1 MLELPWI
8 FVDYYWTYLTHIIP
22 NHTSFT
28 IGECKIDCYDIES
41 PAYSYGNIHGFKGK
55 SSEGDNEMKF
65 VTKWKVCG
73 KRYTGTLF
81 VQVKPSDMDDRK
93 PSAKENKSTT
103 KENVENSSDGKTAL
117 DEEPLMVV
125 GHFDSGV
132 NAQGVRSWS
141 FKGYRRE
148 NA

>member
-1 MLELPWI
+1 
-8 FVDYYWTYLTHIIP
+8 
-22 NHTSFT
+22 
-28 IGECKIDCYDIES
+28 
-41 PAYSYGNIHGFKGK
+41 
-55 SSEGDNEMKF
+55 
-65 VTKWKVCG
+65 
-73 KRYTGTLF
+73 
-81 VQVKPSDMDDRK
+81 MDDRK

-125 GHFDSGV
+125 GHFHSGV
-132 NAQGVRSWS
+132 NAQSVRSWS